1 MTARQ
6 RKVSGT
12 REWAVAGVNCAT
24 GCPHDCRYCYA
35 RYDKVVKKAE
45 LKANQWPLIEIHPAE
60 ITRKFPLFPGTVMF
74 PTEHDIHPQI
84 LDACLTVLANL
95 LAAGNRVLVVSK
107 PHLAC
112 VREICRV
119 FVDRKEQLLFR
130 FTITARDDTIL
141 SLWEPGAPGYEE
153 RLAALRHAFEQ
164 GFVTSVS
171 VEPMLEAEHVH
182 ILVNELMPYV
192 NHSIWLGMMNKI
204 EERVSCDSVEI
215 VKDLQRI
222 QYFQSDEM
230 IRDIYAQLAHNKLLR
245 WKESIKKVV
254 GIPQAQQPGLDI

>member
-6 RKVSGT
+6 QKISGT

-35 RYDKVVKKAE
+35 RYDKVVRKAE
-45 LKANQWPLIEIHPAE
+45 LKESEWQLCKIHPE
-60 ITRKFPLFPGTVMF
+60 ELNRQFPLFPGTVMF

-84 LDACLTVLANL
+84 LDACLTVLKNL
-95 LAAGNRVLVVSK
+95 LAAGNRVLVVTK

-112 VREICRV
+112 VREMCRE
-119 FVDRKEQLLFR
+119 FGDRQEQILFR
-130 FTITARDDTIL
+130 FTITARDNTIL
-141 SLWEPGAPGYEE
+141 RLWEPGAPGYEE
-153 RLAALRHAFEQ
+153 RLAALRYAFEE
-164 GFVTSVS
+164 GFATSVS
-171 VEPMLEAEHVH
+171 VEPMLEAEFVH

-192 NHSIWLGMMNKI
+192 NHSIWLGKMNKI
-204 EERVSCDSVEI
+204 EERVSCHFPEI
-215 VKDLQRI
+215 TKDLKRI
-222 QYFQSDEM
+222 QSFQSDEM
-230 IRDIYAQLAHNKLLR
+230 IRIIYKRLAHNKLLR